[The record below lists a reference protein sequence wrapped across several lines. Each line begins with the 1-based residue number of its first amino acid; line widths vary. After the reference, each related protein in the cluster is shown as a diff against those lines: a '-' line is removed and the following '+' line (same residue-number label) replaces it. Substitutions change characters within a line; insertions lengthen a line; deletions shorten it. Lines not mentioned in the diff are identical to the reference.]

1 MVNEDDL
8 QWAFTQ
14 CSDDS
19 ISGSQDFDDEAGRI
33 LNATTSTQPESWEE
47 CLERYFQ
54 LSRENIIKC
63 GCV

>member
-19 ISGSQDFDDEAGRI
+19 ISGYQDFDDEAGRI

-54 LSRENIIKC
+54 LRDA
-63 GCV
+63 VRP